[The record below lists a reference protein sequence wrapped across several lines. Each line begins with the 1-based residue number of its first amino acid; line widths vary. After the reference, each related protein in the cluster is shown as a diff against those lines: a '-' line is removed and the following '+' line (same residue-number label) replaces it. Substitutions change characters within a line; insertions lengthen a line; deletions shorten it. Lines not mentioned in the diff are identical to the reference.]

1 MGRERGSTMAYVLI
15 QHKIGQWGEFE
26 NIFRGDGERRRALGS
41 KGGKVFANVRDPEN
55 VFVVFE
61 WKDIEGAKTFAD
73 GLETHEAMK
82 WATSGMWSRVYV
94 VEERFEVDA

>member
-1 MGRERGSTMAYVLI
+1 MAYVLI
-15 QHKIGQWGEFE
+15 QHKIGKWAEFE
-26 NIFRGDGERRRALGS
+26 NIFRSDGERRKALGS
-41 KGGKVFANVRDPEN
+41 KDPEN

-61 WKDIEGAKTFAD
+61 WKDAEGAKKFAD

-94 VEERFEVDA
+94 AEERLEVDA